1 MESLIGRSFDV
12 MAVKEQHRKRITFL
26 VSAVICILICAVVFY
41 LLFHW
46 FINRQYDSYEV
57 VQAVSVKNGS
67 SQNYVSYAD
76 GVIRYGRDGVTTVD
90 NKGTSLWS
98 GSYDMVNPKIDT
110 CQSSAVIADIGGKS
124 LYVYKGDDTGTDFS
138 VDYPIVQACVSRQ
151 GVIAVMWEES
161 ASNTIAIY
169 NPFDQSNKLLAEI
182 PTNVEDGYPV
192 CMDLS
197 PDGSSIAVSYL
208 CVTSGAAQSRVTFYN
223 FSEVGKNANCLV
235 GAHNYNET
243 VISEI
248 RFLDEDNVCLFGEK
262 GFYIWNNMK
271 QPKAV
276 AKKTFS
282 ETIKSAFCNE
292 DVVGMILDA
301 GEEKAQMIL
310 YDTEGKKKL
319 SQKVDADY
327 TSVQIC
333 EDEILL
339 NSATKCVVYRT
350 NGVKKFSKNLSSKIS
365 YFFPGQKTNRY
376 FLIQDSKIKTIKL
389 K

>member
-1 MESLIGRSFDV
+1 
-12 MAVKEQHRKRITFL
+12 
-26 VSAVICILICAVVFY
+26 
-41 LLFHW
+41 
-46 FINRQYDSYEV
+46 
-57 VQAVSVKNGS
+57 
-67 SQNYVSYAD
+67 
-76 GVIRYGRDGVTTVD
+76 
-90 NKGTSLWS
+90 
-98 GSYDMVNPKIDT
+98 
-110 CQSSAVIADIGGKS
+110 
-124 LYVYKGDDTGTDFS
+124 
-138 VDYPIVQACVSRQ
+138 
-151 GVIAVMWEES
+151 
-161 ASNTIAIY
+161 
-169 NPFDQSNKLLAEI
+169 
-182 PTNVEDGYPV
+182 
-192 CMDLS
+192 MDLS